1 MLRCHRESTNWR
13 EFCITEMNRA
23 YIAKVPLKSFSFVF
37 KYMFKTYTFTR
48 SNIYPLSI
56 NASVNVLILWW
67 LHFHI
72 QRLTNNYKFSRK
84 YSSNILHIF
93 VILHW
98 IDWIFSAQK
107 KIFHHRKL
115 TEEEICENFRKP
127 WWLYSVGGEQRGMQ
141 TELSGSIGKAHLKL
155 FTFFQQGRKI
165 HHRSTWLV

>member
-23 YIAKVPLKSFSFVF
+23 YIAKVPLKSFSFIF

-107 KIFHHRKL
+107 KIFHHRNWLKRKSVKTSESL
-115 TEEEICENFRKP
+115 GGCIQWGESREGCRQNWVAVLGRLISNFLHFSNKAVKYITEARD
-127 WWLYSVGGEQRGMQ
+127 
-141 TELSGSIGKAHLKL
+141 
-155 FTFFQQGRKI
+155 
-165 HHRSTWLV
+165 